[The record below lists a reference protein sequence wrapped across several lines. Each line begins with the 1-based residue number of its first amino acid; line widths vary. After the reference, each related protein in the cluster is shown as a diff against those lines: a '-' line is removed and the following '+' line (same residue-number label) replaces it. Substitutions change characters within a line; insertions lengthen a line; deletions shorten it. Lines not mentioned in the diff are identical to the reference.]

1 MTYSGNKL
9 AAGYDETVTQTFA
22 SPTGTTFTLDHPV
35 ASQSNIM
42 LVINN
47 VVQEPT
53 VAYTASGLT
62 LTVSEAL
69 IVTDD
74 MWCVFNGL
82 AVQTSRPPDGSVSTE
97 SLGAGAVT
105 NSKIATAAID
115 NTKLASTVI
124 TGQSNTTI
132 SAIDKILLSD
142 TDDSGNLKEDTVQGI
157 LDLVPS
163 GADTS
168 LSNVTAAGADQ
179 LCRVWVKFDGTGTP
193 SITDSYNVSSIGDN
207 GVGVYTVNFSN
218 NLDSA
223 NYSAVGSTM
232 GVSDR
237 VFVSGDG
244 AHNVAY
250 VVVRCVFYQGNNQD
264 TTSCNVIVIGG

>member
-1 MTYSGNKL
+1 MGNVGVKPDTL
-9 AAGYDETVTQTFA
+9 ADGA
-22 SPTGTTFTLDHPV
+22 
-35 ASQSNIM
+35 
-42 LVINN
+42 INDK
-47 VVQEPT
+47 
-53 VAYTASGLT
+53 
-62 LTVSEAL
+62 
-69 IVTDD
+69 TD
-74 MWCVFNGL
+74 
-82 AVQTSRPPDGSVSTE
+82 
-97 SLGAGAVT
+97 
-105 NSKIATAAID
+105 
-115 NTKLASTVI
+115 TVI
-124 TGQSNTTI
+124 TAADEIIFGDVTDSN
-132 SAIDKILLSD
+132 
-142 TDDSGNLKEDTVQGI
+142 NLKKDTVQGI